1 MYNMIFL
8 NNLIL
13 QITSWLKWNG
23 EYFYDFES
31 SKLITK
37 NLLVV
42 VSYTNCASRIS
53 WQFFLSHH
61 STACLQ
67 KNSLTHQRKTPA
79 KTNVCCY
86 SQSIQKLLCDAIAA
100 AKSKELARPKSIPQ
114 WHQRLLWLIFSTC
127 LFFFFVG
134 PEWTQ
139 SDQSSSGQMKW
150 MRWFGSRANSCVSGL
165 SLLWKFTSY

>member
-1 MYNMIFL
+1 M
-8 NNLIL
+8 
-13 QITSWLKWNG
+13 
-23 EYFYDFES
+23 
-31 SKLITK
+31 
-37 NLLVV
+37 
-42 VSYTNCASRIS
+42 SYTNWASRIS

-127 LFFFFVG
+127 LFFFLRRSRMDSKWSVKQWPDEMDEMIWLKG
-134 PEWTQ
+134 KLMCLWTVTIMEIHQ
-139 SDQSSSGQMKW
+139 LLVLLYFMKIFAKLGSLWSS
-150 MRWFGSRANSCVSGL
+150 F
-165 SLLWKFTSY
+165 

>member
-1 MYNMIFL
+1 M
-8 NNLIL
+8 
-13 QITSWLKWNG
+13 
-23 EYFYDFES
+23 
-31 SKLITK
+31 
-37 NLLVV
+37 
-42 VSYTNCASRIS
+42 SYTNCASRIS

-127 LFFFFVG
+127 LFFSSKVQNGLKVISQAVARWNGWDDLAQGQTHVSLDCHYYGNSVATSVALIHKNLCKTWQFVKLIL
-134 PEWTQ
+134 E
-139 SDQSSSGQMKW
+139 
-150 MRWFGSRANSCVSGL
+150 SCRCLYFCPRL
-165 SLLWKFTSY
+165 SLKK